1 MIELTMS
8 QIVKNPSVL
17 REAIQHGD
25 VRLIWKEQKPNGK
38 VIESAIVRKEAVK

>member
-1 MIELTMS
+1 MKELTMS

-17 REAIQHGD
+17 REALQNSD